1 MADRAGF
8 FRHVFFIGGFH
19 GFTACFLI
27 AALQGRNHALERR
40 GIRSLAAG
48 RVIGHGQLL
57 AARAVEQGMDARFG
71 NLLNRRIHREAV
83 LPPTICSGEI

>member
-1 MADRAGF
+1 MADGAGF

-19 GFTACFLI
+19 GLAACFLI

-40 GIRSLAAG
+40 GIRSPAAG
-48 RVIGHGQLL
+48 RVVGHGQLL

-71 NLLNRRIHREAV
+71 DVLNRRVHREAV
-83 LPPTICSGEI
+83 LVT